1 MTDTYEIRKDI
12 PVASSGKQMGLTK
25 TLRKMECMDSIVIP
39 GNKISSVHAC
49 AAQAGMKVKTQKNAD
64 GTITVWRVDPLIAI
78 DQSITKAADADPGP
92 AAPNSS
98 KSGPVGGY
106 YAEPTP
112 YGPSVFVVTEVDEFG
127 RPVVPG
133 YALPPASGSVSISK
147 HAPTP
152 APAPT
157 SKLDIFS

>member
-1 MTDTYEIRKDI
+1 MNDTYEIRKGV
-12 PVASSGKQMGLTK
+12 PVALSGRQTGLTK
-25 TLRKMECMDSIVIP
+25 TLRKMEYMDSIIVP
-39 GNKISSVHAC
+39 GNKVSSAHSC

-64 GTITVWRVDPLIAI
+64 GTITVWRVDPLVAI
-78 DQSITKAADADPGP
+78 GQPITKTAAADPGP

-106 YAEPTP
+106 YAKPTP

-133 YALPPASGSVSISK
+133 YALPPAYGSVSISK

-152 APAPT
+152 TP
-157 SKLDIFS
+157 KLDIFS